1 MKLLY
6 IFIVGMWTLILTGGG
21 IVVTILGPVSITG
34 YGDLNLLLSSIIK
47 GIIAVILVIIW
58 ITILVKMKNLIF
70 RKIVN

>member
-1 MKLLY
+1 LKLLY
-6 IFIVGMWTLILTGGG
+6 IFIVGMWTLSLTGGG

>member
-1 MKLLY
+1 LKLLY

-58 ITILVKMKNLIF
+58 ITILIKMKNLIF

>member
-1 MKLLY
+1 LKLLY